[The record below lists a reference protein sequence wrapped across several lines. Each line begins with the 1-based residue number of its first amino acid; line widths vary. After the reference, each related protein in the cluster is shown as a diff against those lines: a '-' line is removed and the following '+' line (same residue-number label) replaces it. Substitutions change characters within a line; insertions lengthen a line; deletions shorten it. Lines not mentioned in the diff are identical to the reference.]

1 MNFVGFWGEAGGSES
16 ENSNLYTLNT
26 VFRDIKKH
34 KHQNPNTNTVP
45 KGMSV
50 PFFFKKGG

>member
-50 PFFFKKGG
+50 PFFF